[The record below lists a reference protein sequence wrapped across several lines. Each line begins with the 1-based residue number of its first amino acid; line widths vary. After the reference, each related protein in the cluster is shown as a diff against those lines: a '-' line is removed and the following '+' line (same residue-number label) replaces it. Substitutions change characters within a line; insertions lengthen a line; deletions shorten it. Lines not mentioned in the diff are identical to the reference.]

1 MGRSQEDFYDNSLKD
16 IIGQIRIHM
25 KVQKQKYGGSSK
37 NKHHK
42 EEKQTKSVKFSY
54 GRAE

>member
-16 IIGQIRIHM
+16 IISQIRIHM
-25 KVQKQKYGGSSK
+25 KVQKQKYGGSK

-42 EEKQTKSVKFSY
+42 EEKQTKTVKFSY
-54 GRAE
+54 GRAD